1 MWHLTACK
9 ISVRLSFLNWI
20 KNEMIFIVSL
30 PATFYRILSATL
42 IQRYDKK
49 SFHFKNQRL
58 TEILQAVLIPY
69 INQLNLSLIIKCLF
83 LRNMEPL
90 MLALELPEDDKC
102 TSRQGNMHV
111 TSL

>member
-1 MWHLTACK
+1 M
-9 ISVRLSFLNWI
+9 
-20 KNEMIFIVSL
+20 
-30 PATFYRILSATL
+30 SATL

-58 TEILQAVLIPY
+58 TEILQAPHFMTVLIPY

-90 MLALELPEDDKC
+90 MSALELPEDDKC